1 MKTRCC
7 CSKRYLL
14 VFSILLV
21 SVGSI
26 FMSVS
31 LSSCSSPSVKNQ
43 LLLCADSLMETYPD
57 SALSILE
64 SITYPQKM
72 PRADRALYALLL
84 TQARHKNYIALE
96 DDSLIKTAVDYYGDK
111 KKSLRAAKAHYY
123 WGAIYSE
130 KGYASFAVEEY
141 LTAIRLMP
149 VRNEFLAMIYDNLAE
164 CYEEDRLYNVA
175 IENYRAAYQILKGKD
190 EQTYPMRGIARVFLL
205 QNEKD
210 SALYYYQQALDCA
223 LADQDSSLIGA
234 LYHDLAMV
242 YSEKKDYI
250 QADKFVSKAILL
262 QGQDAIN
269 TCLSK
274 AQIMLNLNKL
284 DSACYFFSKN
294 MDELDI
300 YGKAV
305 CYDGMYQIAKRKG
318 EWKTATENMDAY
330 KILYDSMQIMTD
342 NEELNRLMDKH
353 QLEEHKRL
361 LSEHTRTLIFSL
373 ITAFSSL
380 MIICVFCFMWNDRKR
395 KKHYI
400 ALQHELTQKRVDTM
414 LLKEEELSESNK
426 EHIDKK
432 RSELTEQQIQ
442 LCISVLKTTD
452 CYDQLEALE
461 RATPKQLLVMR
472 SLRKEIRSDISNAFV
487 DVMMNLKERY
497 PALTGDD
504 VFFCVLSLLCC
515 SKTVVMELMDAT
527 SDALKTRKN
536 RIKNK
541 MDAQIFERVFGVDN
555 Q

>member
-149 VRNEFLAMIYDNLAE
+149 VRNEFLVMIYDNLAE

-284 DSACYFFSKN
+284 DSASYFFSKN

>member
-64 SITYPQKM
+64 SIAYPQKM

-284 DSACYFFSKN
+284 DSASYFFSKN